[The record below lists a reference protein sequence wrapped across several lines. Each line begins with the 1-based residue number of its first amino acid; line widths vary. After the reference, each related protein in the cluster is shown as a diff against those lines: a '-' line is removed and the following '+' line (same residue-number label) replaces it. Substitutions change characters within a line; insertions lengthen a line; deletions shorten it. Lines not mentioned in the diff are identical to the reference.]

1 MSQTLQVCS
10 FCGKSQTM
18 VGHIVVGPE
27 VSICNECI
35 DVCNSVLEEEMGK
48 QEPLK
53 PVAETDAKE
62 TSKTYDFKCPTPK
75 EIKASLDEHIIGQDK
90 AKKIISV
97 AVYNHYKR
105 IVGRTDKFPDTDLQ
119 KSNILCIGPTGTGK
133 TLIAQTLARLLDV
146 PFTICDATTITE
158 SGYVGE
164 DVESMLFRLYQV
176 ADNDIERAERG
187 IVYIDEIDKI
197 TRKSEN
203 ASITRDVSG
212 EGVQQALLKL
222 LEGSTVNIP
231 KRGGRKN
238 PSQEV
243 MTMNTQNILFITG
256 GAFHG
261 IEEIIQDR
269 LTQRSMGFLDE
280 QKKADE
286 AKDKSDLFSKIQPE
300 DLLKFGLIP
309 EFIGRLPVIA
319 PMEEL
324 TEEAMIQILTE
335 PKSALVKQFQKLMIM
350 DDMDLS
356 FDKEALVLVAQLA
369 MKRKVGARA
378 LRTIIEELMMDYMF
392 ELPGQKGQKITVTE
406 DMVITYINENC
417 SREIQNALLSDR
429 TPKASK
435 KQKRKAA

>member
-1 MSQTLQVCS
+1 MSETLQVCS
-10 FCGKSQTM
+10 FCGKAQTM
-18 VGHIVVGPE
+18 VGHIVVGDD

-35 DVCNSVLEEEMGK
+35 DVCNTVLVTEMGK
-48 QEPLK
+48 KEPLT
-53 PVAETDAKE
+53 PVTDADKE
-62 TSKTYDFKCPTPK
+62 TEEKEYDFKCPTPK

-90 AKKIISV
+90 AKKTISV

-105 IVGRTDKFPDTDLQ
+105 IVGKTDSYPDTELQ

-176 ADNDIERAERG
+176 ADNDIQRAERG

-222 LEGSTVNIP
+222 LEGSVVNIP
-231 KRGGRKN
+231 ARGGRKN

-280 QKKADE
+280 QKKAEE
-286 AKDKSDLFSKIQPE
+286 AQDKTALFSKIQPE

-319 PMEEL
+319 AMEEL

-350 DDMDLS
+350 DDMELS
-356 FDKEALVLVAQLA
+356 FDKEALILIAKLA

-378 LRTIIEELMMDYMF
+378 LRSIIEDLMMDYMF
-392 ELPGQKGQKITVTE
+392 DLPGKKAQKIKV
-406 DMVITYINENC
+406 DKALVIAYIKENC
-417 SREIQNALLSDR
+417 SKDLQKAVLGDESN
-429 TPKASK
+429 PKK
-435 KQKRKAA
+435 KRKAA